1 PHPHTL
7 PLRVALPIS
16 LTLDRPDRRN
26 ALSADLVAALRAAL
40 AEAAEDDAVR
50 VVVLTGAGRAF
61 SAGADLA
68 ALQALQTASAEA
80 NLADSEALAALFEA
94 IYRHPKP
101 VVAKVNG
108 HASAGRGGSAAQ
120 GDFSI
125 VAVSTKLVYN
135 TTLV

>member
-1 PHPHTL
+1 PARRKGEGWTVNAGGYWAHHPPLQPPAFMLQSSHSGATL
-7 PLRVALPIS
+7 T

-68 ALQALQTASAEA
+68 ALQALQAASAEA
-80 NLADSEALAALFEA
+80 NLADSD
-94 IYRHPKP
+94 RK
-101 VVAKVNG
+101 
-108 HASAGRGGSAAQ
+108 
-120 GDFSI
+120 
-125 VAVSTKLVYN
+125 STRLNSSHVKI
-135 TTLV
+135 